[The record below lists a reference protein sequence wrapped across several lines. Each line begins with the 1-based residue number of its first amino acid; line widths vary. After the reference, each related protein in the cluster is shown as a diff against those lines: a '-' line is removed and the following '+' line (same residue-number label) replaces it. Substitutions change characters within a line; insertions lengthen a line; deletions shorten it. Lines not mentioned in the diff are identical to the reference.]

1 MKNKV
6 LLILVVVLLIT
17 VIIYNMKKETF
28 ESSKD
33 KAYVINLDDRPDRFD
48 TIMRSFDNAPFILE
62 RFSAIKDSIG
72 WKGCGL
78 SHMALIQ
85 LAKDSKM
92 RSILIMED
100 DCKPSKDFNTSW
112 PLIKDW
118 LDSNRKEWDIY
129 VGGTTYYDIINKS
142 SDTIKPICKLDSNIK
157 LYYTKLL
164 CLHFYYLN
172 SSAYNKFLEWKKNAE
187 KNGAVDMWPNIIN
200 MKIVTSTPFIATQN
214 DGYSNITNTQANYN
228 NAFKESGKV
237 IASIQNN
244 SACDLNKS

>member
-6 LLILVVVLLIT
+6 LLILVVLLII
-17 VIIYNMKKETF
+17 VIIYNTKKETI
-28 ESSKD
+28 ESSKE

-62 RFSAIKDSIG
+62 RFSAIKDSVG

-78 SHMALIQ
+78 SHMALTQ
-85 LAKDSKM
+85 LAKDKSM
-92 RSILIMED
+92 QSILIMED
-100 DCKPSKDFNTSW
+100 DCKPSKDFNRTW
-112 PLIKDW
+112 ALIKDW
-118 LDSNRKEWDIY
+118 LDSNRDRWDIY

-142 SDTIKPICKLDSNIK
+142 SDNIKPICKLDSNIK

-172 SSAYNKFLEWKKNAE
+172 SSAYDKFLEWKNDIT

-200 MKIVTSTPFIATQN
+200 MKIVSSIPFIATQN
-214 DGYSNITNTQANYN
+214 DDYSNITNSRTNYN
-228 NAFKESGKV
+228 KAFEESNKV